1 MGARPLS
8 RSGIARPTVEDPPDI
23 KAFLENDLWA
33 GRFDEETLTAA
44 LRIAS
49 KTRELAATWP
59 DDASFS
65 LTASVAG
72 ESCEIH
78 CWSNGGEWEF
88 ESECSCEAHHFC
100 PHAAAVFHEA
110 SKPKNLPRLLSGKPV
125 RSRAVPELATA
136 GSLEAAPEDTPY
148 LELKPTFSLELRR
161 EPTESKLVRLLL
173 QALKLPDQGDW
184 VVVRPFAVYG
194 SHRLSLTG
202 VPGPREQQVTG
213 PDGPLVIRRDVAAE
227 FNATTALQQIGLT
240 SLAGHAEF
248 RFLLS
253 LAGKKGAP
261 GEAGIW
267 FPSPAHGPIGEYWP
281 WLRSRGRELIEAE
294 GWSFV
299 VAPDVGHEVIDLH
312 PDDWVYELEDDSTG
326 WFHLSVGF
334 EVGGKKID
342 LLPILASLLDKG
354 ALEESLE
361 YPADGHFLHY
371 LSDGS
376 ALRLPVARVRKILR
390 HFAALIDPRR
400 FKGGKMP
407 LHPLDA
413 ASLGLA
419 EFGIEPPPRLAE
431 LAAKLNDFTGINPEP
446 VPEGLRADLRPYQL
460 QGFRWM
466 QFLARHELHGILAD
480 DMGLGKT
487 LQTITHLLTEKR
499 SGRSKGRA
507 SLVIA
512 PTSVVPNW
520 RAEIMKF
527 APELRILVLDGPDRK
542 KYFRSIPYADVVL
555 TSFALMH
562 RDVDKLREHSYHLMA
577 LDEAQ
582 NIKNPSAKVAQAACQ
597 IDARHRLCLS
607 GTPVENHLGELWSL
621 MKFLMPGFLGGQE
634 DFNRRFR
641 NPIEKDGNEECQ
653 AALKKRVAP
662 LILRRTKDQV
672 AKDLPSKTELIHTV
686 ELTTGQKDL
695 YETIRAAMDK
705 RVRQAIA
712 ARGMEKS
719 QMVFLEALMKLRQI
733 CCDPRLLKLEGE
745 SKLEAETAG
754 SGKLD
759 YLFEL
764 LETLVEEGRRTLL
777 FSQFTSMLSLIEDG
791 LKLRK
796 ISYMKLTG
804 ESKNRGQ
811 LVEQFQNGS
820 ASVFLISLK
829 AGGTGLNLVAADTVI
844 HYDPW
849 WNPAA
854 EAQATDRAYR
864 IGQDKPVF
872 VHKLICQG
880 TVEERIHKLQQQKSQ
895 LANALLA
902 DADISHRLDSA
913 ALSSLLA
920 PME

>member
-1 MGARPLS
+1 VDDS
-8 RSGIARPTVEDPPDI
+8 PDI
-23 KAFLENDLWA
+23 RDFFENELWTD
-33 GRFDEETLTAA
+33 RFDEETLAA
-44 LRIAS
+44 SSKLIS
-49 KTRELAATWP
+49 KTREMTGTWP
-59 DDASFS
+59 DDGTFS
-65 LTASVAG
+65 VAASVAG
-72 ESCEIH
+72 ESCELT
-78 CWSNGGEWEF
+78 CWASGSDWDF
-88 ESECSCEAHHFC
+88 ETSCSCEVRSFC
-100 PHAAAVFHEA
+100 PHSAAMLSEA
-110 SKPKNLPRLLSGKPV
+110 SKPKNLARLLSGSAV
-125 RSRAVPELATA
+125 RSRVSPEIGNAVALFP
-136 GSLEAAPEDTPY
+136 AAEDTPH
-148 LELKPTFSLELRR
+148 LELKPSFTLELVR
-161 EPTESKLVRLLL
+161 EKTAAKLIRLLL
-173 QALKLPDQGDW
+173 QALKLPDTGDW
-184 VVVRPFAVYG
+184 VLARPFAVYG
-194 SHRLSLTG
+194 THRLPLTG
-202 VPGPREQQVTG
+202 VPGPREQRVIEASGPVT
-213 PDGPLVIRRDVAAE
+213 IRRDVAAE
-227 FNATTALQQIGLT
+227 FNALQALQQIGLT

-248 RFLLS
+248 RFLLA
-253 LAGKKGAP
+253 LAGRQGKPAEG
-261 GEAGIW
+261 GIW

-281 WLRSRGRELIEAE
+281 WLRSRGRELIEAD
-294 GWSFV
+294 GWTFN
-299 VAPDVGHEVIDLH
+299 VAPDVGHDVIDLD
-312 PDDWVYELEDDSTG
+312 PDEWVYALEDDSTG

-342 LLPILASLLDKG
+342 LLPILASLLAKG

-361 YPADGHFLHY
+361 YPAEGHFLHH
-371 LSDGS
+371 LPDGT

-413 ASLGLA
+413 ATLGLA
-419 EFGIEPPPRLAE
+419 ELGIEPPPRLAE
-431 LAAKLNDFTGINPEP
+431 LAARLNDFTGIDPEP
-446 VPEGLRADLRPYQL
+446 LPEGLRAELRPYQL
-460 QGFRWM
+460 EGFRWM

-487 LQTITHLLTEKR
+487 LQTITHLLAEKL

-562 RDVDKLREHSYHLMA
+562 RDVEKLREHSYHLFA

-582 NIKNPSAKVAQAACQ
+582 NIKNPAAKVAQAACR

-686 ELTTGQKDL
+686 ELTTGQKDI

-712 ARGMEKS
+712 ARGLEKS

-745 SKLEAETAG
+745 SKFEADTAG

-902 DADISHRLDSA
+902 DADISRRLNSDV
-913 ALSSLLA
+913 LSSLLA